1 MKKVAC
7 VLLFL
12 SACTPN
18 IDQDKD
24 LVKKPLT
31 NNLINEDVYVKQAY
45 INEQIV
51 VVATEE
57 TEIQPLPSEMAAVNS
72 QVGFDPNCVGLC

>member
-1 MKKVAC
+1 MKKIAC

-12 SACTPN
+12 SACTPH
-18 IDQDKD
+18 IDQNKD
-24 LVKKPLT
+24 LVKRPLT
-31 NNLINEDVYVKQAY
+31 NNLLNEDVYVKQAY

-57 TEIQPLPSEMAAVNS
+57 TEIQPLLSEKVAINS